1 MFAKYVIEFL
11 VAKRKPPGR
20 VEMKNRC
27 RIREEI
33 RIKPP
38 VKDVIAASDMQFPY
52 FVSAEVLL
60 NNPVVN
66 SSELPCGVEKEVPR
80 GSQ

>member
-1 MFAKYVIEFL
+1 MFAKYVIEFF

-20 VEMKNRC
+20 IEMKNSC
-27 RIREEI
+27 RLREEI

-38 VKDVIAASDMQFPY
+38 VKDVIAASNMQFPY

-60 NNPVVN
+60 NNPMVH
-66 SSELPCGVEKEVPR
+66 SSEFPCGVGKDVPR
-80 GSQ
+80 GLQ